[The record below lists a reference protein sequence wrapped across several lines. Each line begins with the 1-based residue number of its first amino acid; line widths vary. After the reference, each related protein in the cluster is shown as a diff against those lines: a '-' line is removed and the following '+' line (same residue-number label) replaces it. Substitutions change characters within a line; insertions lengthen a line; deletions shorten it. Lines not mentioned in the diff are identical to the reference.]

1 MPFKL
6 EQLDVG
12 KRALEYMSVIY
23 GIAEQLPSL
32 EEYNL
37 KSQVIRA
44 GTGIALNIAGSAPEG
59 RLHESKRSRAGML
72 SGFCNSVVH

>member
-37 KSQVIRA
+37 ESQIIRV
-44 GTGIALNIAGSAPEG
+44 ALELP
-59 RLHESKRSRAGML
+59 
-72 SGFCNSVVH
+72 